1 MRIYRKLRFKSR
13 RIRNT
18 IAILFV
24 ILNLLIPLIVIFSG
38 SYLVKNGT
46 TYNSKDN
53 ENYSESSY
61 PKVQGFTKDVYLNT
75 EILELDQNPVGI
87 INVTNLFFDEEGIYK
102 YNFTFFGEFNNDT
115 LSEKLNISYKKTEF
129 IKTLRPAKFE
139 KLNVEISDALD
150 IQVQLNE
157 TISVQYDDSQDDLDY
172 DYFLY
177 LQRLKYVHI
186 SQLWIENDTLSLR
199 QVGENNYTIEEDQN
213 REFLKFHYKTYFNNE
228 NKANFTLHIIC
239 EFNLTIQFWRLVQ
252 DSTPEILITDE
263 DEDIIYKDTYVV
275 SPRYKYSFDVIGNK
289 HHFDENA
296 ESEEDAFGERTT
308 DNLWVNLTVYPTDR
322 GSLHSRSLQINGNQ
336 ISEKFLHPDN
346 SIYTKTM
353 IRTNGTEFVLEF
365 STNFVIEFVDPVDY
379 TWAIDRLVEDQDI
392 RERIY
397 FPKIV
402 SGPSRIILKNVKI
415 FEETVSFEQVISASS
430 LFRRPVLYVEIN
442 VSEYEEELKNS
453 LIFHEFATKRQG
465 IRITLP
471 YMIQGEICPTIIKYE
486 TTNDLKIVV
495 TDNIGMPLGNYEVRL
510 YYYGEKFGTYISEE
524 ESQPLGPLI
533 TDQFGEVLV
542 KDAPN
547 GNYTAKI
554 FPKDSENMVLET
566 EVGVF
571 VDINYVKTSVIHFP
585 ILILIFG
592 GITGIILIL
601 GLKIYPKR
609 EKTQTT

>member
-1 MRIYRKLRFKSR
+1 MRLKSR

-75 EILELDQNPVGI
+75 EILELDQNPVGM
-87 INVTNLFFDEEGIYK
+87 INVTDLSFKEEGIYK

-139 KLNVEISDALD
+139 KLNEEIMGAYD
-150 IQVQLNE
+150 IQIQLNE
-157 TISVQYDDSQDDLDY
+157 SISVQYDDSQDDLDF
-172 DYFLY
+172 DYFIY
-177 LQRLKYVHI
+177 LQRLKHVHI

-199 QVGENNYTIEEDQN
+199 RVGENNYTIEEDQN
-213 REFLKFHYKTYFNNE
+213 REFLKFYYRTYFNND

-239 EFNLTIQFWRLVQ
+239 EFNLTIDSWELVQ
-252 DSTPEILITDE
+252 NSTPELLITDE
-263 DEDIIYKDTYVV
+263 DDNDEDIYVV
-275 SPRYKYSFDVIGNK
+275 SPRYKYSFNVIGNK
-289 HHFDENA
+289 YVLD
-296 ESEEDAFGERTT
+296 EDAENEDAIYTLPT
-308 DNLWVNLTVYPTDR
+308 DNLWVNLTVYPTDK
-322 GSLHSRSLQINGNQ
+322 GSLYGHRLVINGKQ
-336 ISEKFLHPDN
+336 ITEKFRHPDK
-346 SIYTKTM
+346 SIYTETM
-353 IRTNGTEFVLEF
+353 IRTNLTSFELEF

-510 YYYGEKFGTYISEE
+510 YYYGEKFGTYISDDET
-524 ESQPLGPLI
+524 QPLGPLI

-547 GNYTAKI
+547 GNYTVKI
-554 FPKDSENMVLET
+554 FPKDSENMVVET
-566 EVGVF
+566 EVSVF

-609 EKTQTT
+609 EKTQIT

>member
-1 MRIYRKLRFKSR
+1 MRLKSR

-75 EILELDQNPVGI
+75 EILELDQNPVGM
-87 INVTNLFFDEEGIYK
+87 INVTDLSFKEEGIYK

-139 KLNVEISDALD
+139 KLNEEIMGAYD
-150 IQVQLNE
+150 IQIQLNE
-157 TISVQYDDSQDDLDY
+157 SISVQYDDSQDDLDF
-172 DYFLY
+172 DYFIY
-177 LQRLKYVHI
+177 LQRLKHVHI

-213 REFLKFHYKTYFNNE
+213 REFLKFYYRTYFNND

-239 EFNLTIQFWRLVQ
+239 EFNLTIDSWELVQ
-252 DSTPEILITDE
+252 NSTPELLITDE
-263 DEDIIYKDTYVV
+263 DDNDEDIYVV
-275 SPRYKYSFDVIGNK
+275 SPRYKYSFNVIGNK
-289 HHFDENA
+289 YVLDEDA
-296 ESEEDAFGERTT
+296 ESEEDAFGTRTT
-308 DNLWVNLTVYPTDR
+308 DNLYVNLTVYPTDK
-322 GSLHSRSLQINGNQ
+322 GSLYSHRLEINEEQIT
-336 ISEKFLHPDN
+336 EKFLHPDK

-353 IRTNGTEFVLEF
+353 IRTDTTSFELEF
-365 STNFVIEFVDPVDY
+365 STNFVIEFIDPVDY

-510 YYYGEKFGTYISEE
+510 YYYGEKFGTYISDDET
-524 ESQPLGPLI
+524 QPLGPLI

-547 GNYTAKI
+547 GNYTVKI
-554 FPKDSENMVLET
+554 FPKDSENMVVET
-566 EVGVF
+566 EVSVF
-571 VDINYVKTSVIHFP
+571 VDINYVKTSMIHFP

-609 EKTQTT
+609 EKTQIT